1 MENTET
7 KNRFEYQ
14 DTYEMAN
21 EIKKL
26 QRIANEHKEKISR
39 LEDIVIDLNKQIIP
53 SNELI
58 TSFIIDLQNILKK
71 I

>member
-1 MENTET
+1 MEN
-7 KNRFEYQ
+7 NMLI
-14 DTYEMAN
+14 YEMVS
-21 EIKKL
+21 EIKEL

-39 LEDIVIDLNKQIIP
+39 LEAIVIDLNKQIIP

-58 TSFIIDLQNILKK
+58 TSFIIDLQDVLKK

>member
-1 MENTET
+1 MEDNI
-7 KNRFEYQ
+7 KIYQ
-14 DTYEMAN
+14 MAS

-39 LEDIVIDLNKQIIP
+39 LEDIVIELNKQIIP

-58 TSFIIDLQNILKK
+58 TSFIIDLQNVLKK